1 MALAGRERSYSF
13 VWFLLS
19 GALIILTAWFVYD
32 EAIGRRTWKEY
43 ARDFTALEIKR
54 YEAEIAKANKNID
67 PKKLKQ
73 IDLELEK
80 AQAVLESDEFA
91 QLQVELKEKKIA
103 LDKANQNLQFAKA
116 DLDETFYVWKHAQ
129 HEGHDYSAEKK
140 KYEDLEKEIAGLNK
154 EQVKKEEEF
163 LAVQEKVNLAN
174 IKAKDLSKQRGELTK
189 KVDAIQKQLDGAKER
204 GAPIDQ
210 YVLNGLGQAG
220 PVNWGTVDR
229 CTTCHIPVLKPGYEK
244 EKQPFKTHS
253 NLNEIFNHHPVDQYG
268 CVTCHGGQGRATQI
282 KHKPLEEGDFAHG
295 FEHHWKEPLL
305 RGDFMQS
312 SCNKCHV
319 QQFELDL
326 APVYTQ
332 GKHLFVNYG
341 CINCHT
347 IKGLEWAPKSG
358 PDLSKI
364 KEKVYPEWMLAW
376 IKKPTS
382 YLPHTKMPQ
391 PPWVNDKDPVQVMA
405 YILDKSDTFNWKYGK
420 FPGGDAA
427 QGKEVFNKIGCFAC
441 HAVDN
446 KGGSVAPALDRIA
459 EKTSADW
466 IYNWIQDPKNWSKD
480 HRMPSLRLSGDEARN
495 ITAYLAG
502 MGKKPDEDAEL
513 RMALADPE
521 NIKAG
526 MRAINTYG
534 CYACHNI
541 KGFEKA
547 SNPSVE
553 LTNFGRKD
561 VSELAF
567 GDAKIPETWEAWTDG
582 KLKNPQAYVDE
593 RSSSFMPKPNI
604 DDEQRHALVV
614 FLKGQKPE
622 NLESKYIAF
631 DPEIEKGRHLVNK
644 YNCKACHV
652 IEGQG
657 QEELTKIITEP
668 NLLPPNLATSGAR
681 LQTNWVTGFL
691 RNPGDF
697 AKVRDWLDIRMP
709 TFQFQ
714 DEEVEQLVRYFKKRD
729 KAEGLFETLHTQVTP
744 EEVAAAQNLM
754 SANNFNCY
762 SCHINNGQHP
772 EGGITVWAPD
782 LAKAH
787 DRIRPQWLN
796 KWIRD
801 PGKMIPGARMPGFYP
816 EPNSGPKDILEGD
829 DEKQIQAIV
838 NYIMTIGK
846 PEALM
851 RGENQA
857 PKPAAESQPS
867 TSKDEAKP
875 KPEAGNQASL

>member
-1 MALAGRERSYSF
+1 MALAGREKSF
-13 VWFLLS
+13 SFFWFLLAGS
-19 GALIILTAWFVYD
+19 LMILTAWFVYD

-43 ARDFTALEIKR
+43 AKAWTELEAKR
-54 YEAEIAKANKNID
+54 IEAEIAKANKAID

-73 IDLELEK
+73 IDMELEK
-80 AQAVLESDEFA
+80 AQAVLNSEEFA
-91 QLQVELKEKKIA
+91 RLQEELNQKQIA

-116 DLDETFYVWKHAQ
+116 DLDENFYVWKHAQ
-129 HEGHDYSAEKK
+129 HEGQDFSAQKK
-140 KYEDLEKEIAGLNK
+140 KYEELEKEIKGLDE
-154 EQVKKEEEF
+154 EQVKRENEF
-163 LAVQEKVNLAN
+163 LAVQEKVNLAKD
-174 IKAKDLSKQRGELTK
+174 KAKELEKQRADLTK
-189 KVDAIQKQLDGAKER
+189 KVDALQKQLEGARER

-210 YVLNGLGQAG
+210 FVLDGLGKSG
-220 PVNWGTVDR
+220 PVSWGTVDR
-229 CTTCHIPVLKPGYEK
+229 CTSCHIPVLKPGYEK
-244 EKQPFKTHS
+244 EKQPFRTHT
-253 NLNEIFNHHPVDQYG
+253 NLNEIFNNHPIDDYG

-282 KHKPLEEGDFAHG
+282 KHKPMEEGDFAHG
-295 FEHHWKEPLL
+295 FEHHWKDPLL

-364 KEKVYPEWMLAW
+364 KEKVSPEWMLAW
-376 IKKPTS
+376 IKKPTD
-382 YLPHTKMPQ
+382 YLPHTRMPQ
-391 PPWVNDKDPVQVMA
+391 PPWVNEQDPIQAMA
-405 YILDKSDTFNWKYGK
+405 YILDKSESFNWKYGK

-427 QGKEVFNKIGCFAC
+427 QGKETFNTIGCFAC

-446 KGGSVAPALDRIA
+446 KGGTDAPALDRIA

-480 HRMPSLRLSGDEARN
+480 HRMPSLRLTGDEARN
-495 ITAYLAG
+495 ITAYLSG
-502 MGKKPDEDAEL
+502 LGKMPAENADLRAQLADAE
-513 RMALADPE
+513 
-521 NIKAG
+521 NVKAG
-526 MRAINTYG
+526 FKVINTYG

-553 LTNFGRKD
+553 LTNYARKD

-567 GDAKIPETWEAWTDG
+567 GDAKIPETWVDWTDT
-582 KLKNPQAYVDE
+582 KLKNPQAFVDE
-593 RSSSFMPKPNI
+593 RSTSFMPKPNI
-604 DDEQRHALVV
+604 NDEQRHALIV

-622 NLESKYIAF
+622 NLESKYIAY
-631 DPEIEKGRHLVNK
+631 DPEVEKGRQLVNK

-657 QEELTKIITEP
+657 QEELVKLITEP

-709 TFQFQ
+709 TFQFS
-714 DEEVEQLVRYFKKRD
+714 DEELEQLVRYFKKRD
-729 KAEGLFETLHTQVTP
+729 KAEGLFETLNVKVTP
-744 EEVAAAQNLM
+744 EEVAAAQTLM
-754 SANNFNCY
+754 GPNNFNCT
-762 SCHINNGQHP
+762 SCHIMGGQRP

-782 LAKAH
+782 LAKVH

-801 PGKMIPGARMPGFYP
+801 PGKMIPGTRMPGYYP
-816 EPNSGPKDILEGD
+816 EPNSGPKDVLDGD
-829 DEKQIQAIV
+829 DERQIQAIV
-838 NYIMTIGK
+838 NYLMTIGK

-851 RGENQA
+851 RGEGQP
-857 PKPAAESQPS
+857 PKPTTETQPTPS
-867 TSKDEAKP
+867 TGEAKP
-875 KPEAGNQASL
+875 KEEGGNQASL